1 MIIGF
6 VRKFV
11 GILYGKNGHYRVDGL
26 LCPESTFMK
35 AYETAERKVV
45 APVAAHK

>member
-11 GILYGKNGHYRVDGL
+11 GILYQKHDYYCVERL

-45 APVAAHK
+45 APVAAHR